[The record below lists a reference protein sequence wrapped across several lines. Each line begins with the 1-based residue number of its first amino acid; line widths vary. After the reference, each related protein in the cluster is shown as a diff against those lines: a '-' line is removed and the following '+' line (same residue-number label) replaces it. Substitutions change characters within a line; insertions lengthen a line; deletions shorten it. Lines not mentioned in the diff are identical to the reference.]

1 MKLILASGSQ
11 RRRELMTMCG
21 YDYEIM
27 VSNAD
32 ESIAEQDPHEFVS
45 KLAERKAVEVFERY
59 SMLSGG
65 ETEICVVGADT
76 IVVYND
82 EIIGKPTDKEDAER
96 ILKTLSGQTH
106 VVYTGVAV
114 VTAQGVQCEVSRS
127 EVTFCTLT
135 DAEIRD
141 YIRSGEPM
149 DKAGAYGIQGAFG
162 MFVERINGNYFTII
176 GMPLPV
182 LYRMLKNIGIEPKY
196 KRID

>member
-11 RRRELMTMCG
+11 RRRELMSMCG

-32 ESIAEQDPHEFVS
+32 ESIDEHDPKEFVA
-45 KLAERKAVEVFERY
+45 KLAERKATEVYERY
-59 SMLSGG
+59 SMLNG
-65 ETEICVVGADT
+65 EKTEICVVGADT

-82 EIIGKPTDKEDAER
+82 EIIGKPTDKEDAKR

-106 VVYTGVAV
+106 MVYTGIAV
-114 VTAQGVQCEVSRS
+114 VTAQGVQREVSRS

-135 DAEIRD
+135 DAEISD

-149 DKAGAYGIQGAFG
+149 DKAGAYGIQGPFG
-162 MFVERINGNYFTII
+162 MFVERISGNYFTII

-182 LYRMLKNIGIEPKY
+182 LYRMLKNIGIEPQY
-196 KRID
+196 KHID